1 MTKSQ
6 IESWERTL
14 ATRNRHERRI
24 LEVMMRRPEEGM
36 TAWEIAM
43 EAKLSPA
50 PHRQDV
56 APRLTELVNA
66 GLVVETGMQREAPTG
81 RNGEVYMLKMYWD
94 QKETAQATCTE
105 SNGKHEFN
113 QQ

>member
-6 IESWERTL
+6 IESWERIL
-14 ATRNRHERRI
+14 AMRNRHERRI
-24 LEVMMRRPEEGM
+24 LEVLLNHPEGL

-81 RNGEVYMLKMYWD
+81 RNGEVYMLRIYWD
-94 QKETAQATCTE
+94 QKETAQVAACTE
-105 SNGKHEFN
+105 SRKD
-113 QQ
+113 

>member
-14 ATRNRHERRI
+14 AMRNRHERII
-24 LEVMMRRPEEGM
+24 LEVLMNHPEGM
-36 TAWEIAM
+36 TAWELAM

-56 APRLTELVNA
+56 APRLTILVNDN
-66 GLVVETGMQREAPTG
+66 LVVETGEQRQAPTG
-81 RNGEVYMLKMYWD
+81 RNGDVYMLRMYWD
-94 QKETAQATCTE
+94 QKETAQAATCTE
-105 SNGKHEFN
+105 SRKDS
-113 QQ
+113 